1 MGRSTGCIWQF
12 ANFRAVLMSLN
23 FCSKFLHW
31 TVLGQVQKKFITI
44 ESVVFKCGN
53 YSKSRFYKQ
62 ILKL

>member
-1 MGRSTGCIWQF
+1 
-12 ANFRAVLMSLN
+12 MSLN